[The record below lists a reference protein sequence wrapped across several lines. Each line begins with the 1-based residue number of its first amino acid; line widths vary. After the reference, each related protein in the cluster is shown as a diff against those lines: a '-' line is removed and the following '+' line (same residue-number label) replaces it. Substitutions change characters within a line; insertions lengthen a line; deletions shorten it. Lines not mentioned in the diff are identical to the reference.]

1 MKTFKI
7 QGSRLEYLW
16 YGPRPTEAPTL
27 VFLHG
32 GLGSATSW
40 GDYPLKVADTLRC
53 GALVYSRSGYGSSDP
68 IETPREVDFMHRE
81 ALEVLPKILD
91 EFDVRDA
98 ALIGHSDGASIAII
112 FAGSETHAR
121 ARIHALVLEAP
132 HVYVEDLTI
141 SSIGVAVKNYN
152 EGELKKRLEKYH
164 EHVED
169 TFRGWCQ
176 IWLHPEF
183 RRWNIEQFIPS
194 IRVPILVIQGK
205 DDRFG
210 MLDQVRR
217 IQDKCL
223 GSIQTKILPDC
234 RHRPHR
240 EYPEE
245 TLESTV
251 DFLRRYGPY
260 G

>member
-1 MKTFKI
+1 
-7 QGSRLEYLW
+7 LL
-16 YGPRPTEAPTL
+16 TL
-27 VFLHG
+27 C
-32 GLGSATSW
+32 
-40 GDYPLKVADTLRC
+40 VAVR
-53 GALVYSRSGYGSSDP
+53 LVYSRSGYGSSDL

-164 EHVED
+164 EDVEE